1 MIGPLFIQVPTTPSG
16 QAYDRQRQMDESVRK
31 LFNTMNA
38 LYKQITEFRKRV
50 SPSGSQTLDVGEDVL
65 LRVVRCTV
73 NCSYFIQDYC
83 SPSFSMSHTVSANS
97 FTLMPFSAGRF
108 LENLVKS
115 TTGKVAEFT
124 KAFEDMKKEFKTEVF
139 EGTYIVT
146 TVILGEVKDLRDDV
160 KDLRN
165 DVKDLSK
172 SWYSD
177 SQLATCTTCNLHDV
191 FRR

>member
-1 MIGPLFIQVPTTPSG
+1 MFVFYPGLLQPFLQYVSYSHRIFIHPDPL
-16 QAYDRQRQMDESVRK
+16 
-31 LFNTMNA
+31 
-38 LYKQITEFRKRV
+38 
-50 SPSGSQTLDVGEDVL
+50 
-65 LRVVRCTV
+65 
-73 NCSYFIQDYC
+73 
-83 SPSFSMSHTVSANS
+83 
-97 FTLMPFSAGRF
+97 SAGRF

-115 TTGKVAEFT
+115 TRDKVAGYT
-124 KAFEDMKKEFKTEVF
+124 KAFEDMEKEFETEVF

-146 TVILGEVKDLRDDV
+146 TIILGEVKDMRDDV

-177 SQLATCTTCNLHDV
+177 SQLATCTTCNLHDL